1 MFDFHSLSVL
11 CAEARLVSTN
21 RLRVAAVLLM
31 AVALSVCA
39 EEKLPVSLDA
49 RMLYSSMCGA
59 VKCWVKHAVAQP
71 SVITTYN
78 AQYGAFSKFWVN
90 WDLTQRSSKPKAT
103 RTGGGINVFNITPS
117 YSRAFGPVDVTIGN
131 IFYTFPGDGYP
142 KNSNSTYELF
152 TTVAYKNPVVTPSL
166 SVYYDYRD
174 VGGSFLEDN
183 PLKDLYIRAALDK
196 SVPIT
201 ERLRAGGCVLLGAG
215 TSRYNA
221 VRYKSPGEG
230 FADYQTSL
238 FLSYAVTE
246 NFSAGATLAYT
257 GLIGGAW
264 GLDRSAC
271 SPDEIVWGGVNLRL
285 LF

>member
-1 MFDFHSLSVL
+1 MFGRSVGDEVL
-11 CAEARLVSTN
+11 GRSVWTKCRDAWFPATN
-21 RLRVAAVLLM
+21 RLRVAAALLM

-49 RMLYSSMCGA
+49 RTDFYSSYVWRGK
-59 VKCWVKHAVAQP
+59 VLDRHAVAQP
-71 SVITTYN
+71 SVITTYD
-78 AQYGAFSKFWVN
+78 AQEYGAFSLKFWVN

-166 SVYYDYRD
+166 GILHYRD
-174 VGGSFLEDN
+174 VGGGFPEDN

-201 ERLRAGGCVLLGAG
+201 ERLR
-215 TSRYNA
+215 RQ
-221 VRYKSPGEG
+221 VRATRCQHQPLQHGPLPSP
-230 FADYQTSL
+230 AKLCRLSTSL
-238 FLSYAVTE
+238 FCRMPSPRTSRPAAPASAV
-246 NFSAGATLAYT
+246 
-257 GLIGGAW
+257 
-264 GLDRSAC
+264 
-271 SPDEIVWGGVNLRL
+271 
-285 LF
+285 

>member
-1 MFDFHSLSVL
+1 MPW
-11 CAEARLVSTN
+11 R
-21 RLRVAAVLLM
+21 
-31 AVALSVCA
+31 
-39 EEKLPVSLDA
+39 
-49 RMLYSSMCGA
+49 
-59 VKCWVKHAVAQP
+59 
-71 SVITTYN
+71 SVITTYD
-78 AQYGAFSKFWVN
+78 AQIWRVLEVWVN
-90 WDLTQRSSKPKAT
+90 WDLVAFLKPGH
-103 RTGGGINVFNITPS
+103 RTGGGINVFNITPPTAGRS
-117 YSRAFGPVDVTIGN
+117 GLWMSRSATSFTRSRAMVIKEQQQP
-131 IFYTFPGDGYP
+131 
-142 KNSNSTYELF
+142 YELF

-264 GLDRSAC
+264 GSTAAPVRRTRSCGAA
-271 SPDEIVWGGVNLRL
+271 
-285 LF
+285 

>member
-1 MFDFHSLSVL
+1 MPW
-11 CAEARLVSTN
+11 RT
-21 RLRVAAVLLM
+21 
-31 AVALSVCA
+31 
-39 EEKLPVSLDA
+39 
-49 RMLYSSMCGA
+49 
-59 VKCWVKHAVAQP
+59 
-71 SVITTYN
+71 SVITTYD
-78 AQYGAFSKFWVN
+78 AQEYGAFSLKFWVN
-90 WDLTQRSSKPKAT
+90 WDISQRRTSKPKAT

-215 TSRYNA
+215 TSRA
-221 VRYKSPGEG
+221 TTRSATSRPAKALPIIRPRSFCRMPSPR
-230 FADYQTSL
+230 TSRRRQ
-238 FLSYAVTE
+238 
-246 NFSAGATLAYT
+246 LAYT

-264 GLDRSAC
+264 GSTAAPVRRTRSCGAA
-271 SPDEIVWGGVNLRL
+271 
-285 LF
+285 

>member
-1 MFDFHSLSVL
+1 
-11 CAEARLVSTN
+11 
-21 RLRVAAVLLM
+21 M

-49 RMLYSSMCGA
+49 RTDFYSSYVWRGK
-59 VKCWVKHAVAQP
+59 VLDRHAVAQP
-71 SVITTYN
+71 SVITTYD
-78 AQYGAFSKFWVN
+78 AQEYGAFSLKFWVN

-174 VGGSFLEDN
+174 VGGSFLRTIR
-183 PLKDLYIRAALDK
+183 LKT
-196 SVPIT
+196 PI
-201 ERLRAGGCVLLGAG
+201 
-215 TSRYNA
+215 
-221 VRYKSPGEG
+221 
-230 FADYQTSL
+230 
-238 FLSYAVTE
+238 
-246 NFSAGATLAYT
+246 SAP
-257 GLIGGAW
+257 
-264 GLDRSAC
+264 R
-271 SPDEIVWGGVNLRL
+271 
-285 LF
+285 